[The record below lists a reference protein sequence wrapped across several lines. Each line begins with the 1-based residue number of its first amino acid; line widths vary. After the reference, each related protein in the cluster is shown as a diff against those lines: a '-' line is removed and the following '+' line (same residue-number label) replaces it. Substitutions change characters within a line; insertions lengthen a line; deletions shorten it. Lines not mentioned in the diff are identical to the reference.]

1 MSKASDH
8 YPAMTLRTPITLI
21 TGPLGSGKTTLLRH
35 ILATRR
41 AKIAIVMNEFGEIA
55 IDTKVI
61 QGKNVRIAEL
71 GGGCVCCSLLG
82 EFEAAVNEIIEKVA
96 PEMIIVETTG
106 LAEPEAL
113 VFNIQE
119 ALLQCRLDG
128 VVSIVDADMLVR
140 FPELGHTTRLQ
151 IEGADI
157 LLLNKI
163 DLVDAKQID
172 PLETKLHEINPS
184 AAIIHTQRCRID
196 PELLFGIGRE
206 KSVAPPQHKHR
217 SEFESFTFSSDNIFS
232 RDCFERFADA
242 LPANVIRAKGFVC
255 FRDGAQLFNFVA
267 GRWELEPF
275 ESDRTDLVFIGKG
288 IAAQKSAIAHALEEC
303 ASKK

>member
-1 MSKASDH
+1 MQS
-8 YPAMTLRTPITLI
+8 RTPITLV

-61 QGKNVRIAEL
+61 KGKNVRIAEL

-82 EFEAAVNEIIEKVA
+82 EFEAAVTEIIETIA
-96 PEMIIVETTG
+96 PEIIVVETTG

-113 VFNIQE
+113 AFNIQE
-119 ALLQCRLDG
+119 ALPQCRLDG
-128 VVSIVDADMLVR
+128 VVSVIDADMLVR

-163 DLVDAKQID
+163 DLVDAKQIE
-172 PLETKLHEINPS
+172 PLEAKLLEINS
-184 AAIIHTQRCRID
+184 TAAIARTVRCQID

-206 KSVAPPQHKHR
+206 KNVVPPEHKHQ
-217 SEFESFTFSSDNIFS
+217 SEFESFTFSSDKTLLRN
-232 RDCFERFADA
+232 CFERFADG
-242 LPANVIRAKGFVC
+242 LPSNVIRAKGFVR
-255 FRDGAQLFNFVA
+255 FSDGAQLFNFVA

-275 ESDRTDLVFIGKG
+275 EVDETQLVFIGKG
-288 IAAQKSAIAHALEEC
+288 LLPEKEAIITSLTKCQC
-303 ASKK
+303 A

>member
-1 MSKASDH
+1 
-8 YPAMTLRTPITLI
+8 MTPRVPVTLV

-41 AKIAIVMNEFGEIA
+41 AKIAIVMNEFGDIA

-61 QGKNVRIAEL
+61 QGKNVQIAEL

-82 EFEAAVNEIIEKVA
+82 EFEAAVTEIIEKIA
-96 PEMIIVETTG
+96 PEIIVVETTG

-119 ALLQCRLDG
+119 ALPQCRLDG
-128 VVSIVDADMLVR
+128 VVSVIDADMLVR

-157 LLLNKI
+157 LLLNKV
-163 DLVDAKQID
+163 DLVDAKQIEA
-172 PLETKLHEINPS
+172 LEAKLREINPS
-184 AAIIHTQRCRID
+184 ATIVHTERCQID

-206 KSVAPPQHKHR
+206 TKVEPPQHEHQP
-217 SEFESFTFSSDNIFS
+217 EFESFPFSSDKTFS
-232 RDCFERFADA
+232 RDCFERFAAA
-242 LPANVIRAKGFVC
+242 LPANVIRAKGFVR
-255 FRDGAQLFNFVA
+255 FPDSAQLFNFVA

-275 ESDRTDLVFIGKG
+275 ETDRTELVFIGKG
-288 IAAQKSAIAHALEEC
+288 VLSAKTAITDSLIKCQKT
-303 ASKK
+303 

>member
-1 MSKASDH
+1 
-8 YPAMTLRTPITLI
+8 MTNDELMTKLRTPVTLI

-35 ILATRR
+35 ILATKP

-61 QGKNVRIAEL
+61 EGKNVRISEL

-96 PEMIIVETTG
+96 PEMIIVEATG

-113 VFNIQE
+113 VFNIQQT
-119 ALLQCRLDG
+119 LPQCRLDG
-128 VVSIVDADMLVR
+128 VVSVIDADMLIR

-163 DLVDAKQID
+163 DLVGATEIE
-172 PLETKLHEINPS
+172 PLEKKLHEINLT
-184 AAIIHTQRCRID
+184 AAIIRTKRCRID

-206 KSVAPPQHKHR
+206 KKAARPEHKHQP
-217 SEFESFTFSSDNIFS
+217 EFESVTFSSDKIFS

-242 LPANVIRAKGFVC
+242 MPSSVVRAKGFVR
-255 FRDGAQLFNFVA
+255 FADSAQLFNFVA

-275 ESDRTDLVFIGKG
+275 ESDQTELVFIGRK
-288 IAAQKSAIAHALEEC
+288 IARQKKSLLRELDQCEV
-303 ASKK
+303 KQ